1 MISVTKSQKTYTPFT
16 EPKVMLVGIIGG
28 TTIQFALRI
37 KTGAKLSSLSD
48 KAKVSLRNKL
58 SEQKHLCIYKI
69 SMISFNF

>member
-1 MISVTKSQKTYTPFT
+1 
-16 EPKVMLVGIIGG
+16 MLVGIIGG

-37 KTGAKLSSLSD
+37 KIGAKLSSLSD